1 MHGLHPLIVDLMLIT
16 LYAAIT
22 TLIFKKLKQPMV
34 LGYLLAGILAGPFF
48 NFVPTVTD
56 RENLSLWADIGVIFL
71 LFSLGLEF
79 SFKKMLAVGK
89 SAMITAMMIIFFIV
103 YITF

>member
-1 MHGLHPLIVDLMLIT
+1 MNGLHPLIVDLMLIT
-16 LYAAIT
+16 VYAAIT
-22 TLIFKKLKQPMV
+22 TLVFKKLKQPMV
-34 LGYLLAGILAGPFF
+34 LGYLLAGILAGPYF

-56 RENLSLWADIGVIFL
+56 RANLSLWADIGVIFL

-89 SAMITAMMIIFFIV
+89 SALITAMNLVICSR
-103 YITF
+103 